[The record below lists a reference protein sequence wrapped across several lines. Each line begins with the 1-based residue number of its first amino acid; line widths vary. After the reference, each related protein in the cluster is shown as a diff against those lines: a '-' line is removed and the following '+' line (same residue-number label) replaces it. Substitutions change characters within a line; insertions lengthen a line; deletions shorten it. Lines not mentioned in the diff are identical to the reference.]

1 MNRREFLMRLQQALS
16 GMPEEERRRAMEYY
30 ENYFDEAGPENE
42 AEVLAE
48 LGAPEKAAADILREF
63 RDLETTSA
71 ASDETKSRRTFSE
84 EAPRSAAERFR
95 RMDRGQKALTVLLLA
110 AAIVCI
116 VPACAGLIGG
126 IGGVMIAIISIIAA
140 AFLCVPVLMIAAF
153 GCTIGFGIAA
163 LRYVW
168 IDPPTALL
176 FLGLAMLS
184 AGCGV
189 LLARLT
195 VYLFRTVFPNLINS
209 VVGWFRKIVQ
219 RS

>member
-1 MNRREFLMRLQQALS
+1 MRLQQALS

-63 RDLETTSA
+63 RDLETSA
-71 ASDETKSRRTFSE
+71 PSDETKSRRTFSE
-84 EAPRSAAERFR
+84 GAPRSAAERFR
-95 RMDRGQKALTVLLLA
+95 RMDRGQKTLTVLLLA
-110 AAIVCI
+110 AAIICI

-126 IGGVMIAIISIIAA
+126 IGGVIIAIISIIASV
-140 AFLCVPVLMIAAF
+140 FLCVPALMIAAF

-168 IDPPTALL
+168 IDPPNALL

-195 VYLFRTVFPNLINS
+195 VYLFRTVLPKLVNS
-209 VVGWFRKIVQ
+209 VVGWFRRIVQ
-219 RS
+219 PS